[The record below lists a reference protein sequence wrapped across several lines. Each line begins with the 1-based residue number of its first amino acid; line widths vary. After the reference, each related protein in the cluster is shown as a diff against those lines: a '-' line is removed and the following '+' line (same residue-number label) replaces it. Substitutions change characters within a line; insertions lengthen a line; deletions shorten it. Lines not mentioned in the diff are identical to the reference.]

1 MDNRMMINFIRYLSY
16 TPSIFLWN
24 GYWMLSNLQIFGN
37 TVNQKTD
44 ISGQM
49 PSSHSISTLLLLD

>member
-1 MDNRMMINFIRYLSY
+1 MDDRMMINFIRYLSY

-24 GYWMLSNLQIFGN
+24 GYWMLSNLQIFEN

-44 ISGQM
+44 INAEM
-49 PSSHSISTLLLLD
+49 PSGHSIATLLVLD